1 MSNVPAQQDWGV
13 QNQDQPAPTFDF
25 VGMLQRRFWI
35 IILCLIFATGGGV
48 FWYWKSEVKY
58 ASTARVAIAVNEAQV
73 AIIGND
79 GLPVANQVTAH
90 DQIIM
95 SENVLGK
102 AAATISFAIKNGWD
116 PRVLNVKEDDA
127 DSGFSDTEDAND
139 SKGTLASPVT
149 RIAATTSLFQELQ
162 GLSEIQIRGHLKGSI
177 SISQDKKDK
186 NIYLVS
192 YTGSNRSDCP
202 TILSIVINEYKKYL
216 ADKYRKDGDALLT
229 NIKKAKTGIDKNITK
244 FRNDYEVWQARSKE
258 DADRYML
265 VKDGVFITDAGKVN
279 NYRTEFQNLY
289 REHQVAVKKVKEL
302 KEDQAWMDEAIA
314 SGKSD
319 AEILAHINKFA
330 EWMNLESSRNQQ
342 EKKLNLEKQMRLP
355 FEPPTEPPTIIQT
368 RFSVQAKQNEIDALI
383 GKGFGE
389 NHPDVKQAKRLV
401 ANLESQLKIL
411 ESIHAANV
419 KSARSKYDMMQKQL
433 DENDSIEPVELPEEV
448 NPLDDINLI
457 DLHRINLVEELKRVT
472 KNESDLKLAY
482 EKKRKDADIVD
493 EHLAEEQKLLKQVED
508 QQQLNEI
515 VLQKISEI
523 TLEKDHTTG
532 GYEFD
537 ILDNASFARQTEP
550 SLMKVFAISTFL
562 GIAVGTGLSYL
573 IEIADKTFRN
583 PGEIA
588 QQLGMRVIGHV
599 PVLSTR
605 KVEANDSS
613 LDDALVTFHLPK
625 SQQSEAFRAIR
636 TSIFF
641 NGKGKSSQIL
651 QVTSPTPGD
660 GKSTLAAN
668 LAVSLAQSGKK
679 VLICD
684 ADLRRPTVH
693 YLFGN
698 DSDIGFAQVLKGEAE
713 IEDAIADCDVDGLS
727 IMPCGARP
735 TNPSELLTSTR
746 LYELFE
752 VLREKF
758 DYIIMDTPPMLAV
771 TDPCAVAARA
781 DGVILTMRIKKNIK
795 LSASRAKEILDS
807 VNAPILGI
815 VVNGAGMVQ
824 GNYSNSGSY
833 GYGYGGYGSGYG
845 SGYSSSYY
853 SYGYDYGES
862 TYYYDE
868 DNKPKAKSKV

>member
-58 ASTARVAIAVNEAQV
+58 ASYARVAIAVRDTQV
-73 AIIGND
+73 SIVGQD
-79 GLPVANQVTAH
+79 GLPISNQVTAH
-90 DQIIM
+90 DQIITSETVLLRAAKTIRFAINNGTISSRSNSEGVDGGGSEESGTQIVSASSNFFPDLQGM
-95 SENVLGK
+95 SE
-102 AAATISFAIKNGWD
+102 
-116 PRVLNVKEDDA
+116 
-127 DSGFSDTEDAND
+127 
-139 SKGTLASPVT
+139 
-149 RIAATTSLFQELQ
+149 LQ
-162 GLSEIQIRGHLKGSI
+162 ILGHLKDSI
-177 SISQDKKDK
+177 EVVEDK
-186 NIYLVS
+186 NDDYIYQLS
-192 YTGSNRSDCP
+192 YTGSTRNDCSA
-202 TILSIVINEYKKYL
+202 ILGIVIGEYESHL
-216 ADKYRKDGDALLT
+216 ADKFKNEGDELL
-229 NIKKAKTGIDKNITK
+229 KNITQAK
-244 FRNDYEVWQARSKE
+244 KGIDDKIKGFRTALEEWQRKKDE
-258 DADRYML
+258 DVGL
-265 VKDGVFITDAGKVN
+265 SVLIKDGIFVNDGVKEN
-279 NYRTEFQNLY
+279 NYRTEYQQQY
-289 REHQVAVKKVKEL
+289 RDLREIEKQISDLRDDKVWMENAKKE
-302 KEDQAWMDEAIA
+302 
-314 SGKSD
+314 GKSKQ
-319 AEILAHINKFA
+319 EILAHINKFA
-330 EWMNLESSRNQQ
+330 EWMSLESTRKAEAAQLLKMSS
-342 EKKLNLEKQMRLP
+342 EKKELLLP
-355 FEPPTEPPTIIQT
+355 FEAPMESATLIQA
-368 RFSVQAKQNEIDALI
+368 RFSVQSMNRQMEALI
-383 GKGFGE
+383 DKGFGE
-389 NHPDVKQAKRLV
+389 KHPDVKAAKRGIADLEIQVSTLEALHESLV
-401 ANLESQLKIL
+401 T
-411 ESIHAANV
+411 AA
-419 KSARSKYDMMQKQL
+419 KAKYDLQKAQL
-433 DENDSIEPVELPEEV
+433 EGPGETPSTNLDVASPF
-448 NPLDDINLI
+448 DDIDLI
-457 DLHRINLVEELKRVT
+457 SLHEINLVEELKQLELDKVELAKSYDQKRLDAEKV
-472 KNESDLKLAY
+472 DLY
-482 EKKRKDADIVD
+482 
-493 EHLAEEQKLLKQVED
+493 LAEEEKLTKQIDD
-508 QQQLNEI
+508 QQALNEI
-515 VLQKISEI
+515 LLQKISEI
-523 TLEKDHTTG
+523 SLEKDHNGG
-532 GYEFD
+532 GYDFD
-537 ILDNASFARQTEP
+537 ILERPSFARQTEP

-599 PVLSTR
+599 PVLSTK

-613 LDDALVTFHLPK
+613 LDDTLVTFHLPK

-698 DSDIGFAQVLKGEAE
+698 DSDIGFTQVLKGEAE

-781 DGVILTMRIKKNIK
+781 DGVILALRIKKNIK

>member
-1 MSNVPAQQDWGV
+1 MSNLPAQQDWGV
-13 QNQDQPAPTFDF
+13 QNQNQTQPAPAFDF

-58 ASTARVAIAVNEAQV
+58 TSYARVAIAVRDTQV
-73 AIIGND
+73 SIVGQD
-79 GLPVANQVTAH
+79 GLPIANQVTAH
-90 DQIIM
+90 DQIITSETVLLRAAKTIKFAINNGMIASTGNSDASDGNGSEPGSEKSETQIASATSNFFPDLQGM
-95 SENVLGK
+95 SEM
-102 AAATISFAIKNGWD
+102 
-116 PRVLNVKEDDA
+116 
-127 DSGFSDTEDAND
+127 
-139 SKGTLASPVT
+139 
-149 RIAATTSLFQELQ
+149 
-162 GLSEIQIRGHLKGSI
+162 QILGHLKDSI
-177 SISQDKKDK
+177 EVVEDK
-186 NIYLVS
+186 NDDYIYQLS
-192 YTGSNRSDCP
+192 YIGSTRNDCAA
-202 TILSIVINEYKKYL
+202 ILGIVIGEYEAHL
-216 ADKYRKDGDALLT
+216 ADKFKNEGDELLQNITQAKKGIDEKIKGFRKALEDWQRKNEEDVGLSVLIKDGIFVT
-229 NIKKAKTGIDKNITK
+229 NG
-244 FRNDYEVWQARSKE
+244 VKE
-258 DADRYML
+258 
-265 VKDGVFITDAGKVN
+265 N
-279 NYRTEFQNLY
+279 NYRTEYQQQY
-289 REHQVAVKKVKEL
+289 RDLREIEKQISDL
-302 KEDQAWMDEAIA
+302 REDKAWMENAEKE
-314 SGKSD
+314 GKSKQ
-319 AEILAHINKFA
+319 EILAHIDKFA
-330 EWMNLESSRNQQ
+330 EWMSLESTRKAEAEKILKMSA
-342 EKKLNLEKQMRLP
+342 EKKELLLP
-355 FEPPTEPPTIIQT
+355 FEAPPESPTLIQT
-368 RFSVQAKQNEIDALI
+368 RFSVQSMKREVDALI
-383 GKGFGE
+383 DKGFGE
-389 NHPDVKQAKRLV
+389 KHPDVKAARRGIDDLEIQVATLEALHKAEVDAAKTTYDLRKAQFEDQMKTPL
-401 ANLESQLKIL
+401 ADLDIE
-411 ESIHAANV
+411 
-419 KSARSKYDMMQKQL
+419 RSFDG
-433 DENDSIEPVELPEEV
+433 
-448 NPLDDINLI
+448 I
-457 DLHRINLVEELKRVT
+457 DLISLHKTNLVEQLNGLELDKAELEEAYNQKRLDAEKVDLYLDEELKLT
-472 KNESDLKLAY
+472 KQID
-482 EKKRKDADIVD
+482 
-493 EHLAEEQKLLKQVED
+493 D
-508 QQQLNEI
+508 QQALNEI
-515 VLQKISEI
+515 LLQKISEI
-523 TLEKDHTTG
+523 SLEKDHSSG
-532 GYEFD
+532 GYDFD
-537 ILDNASFARQTEP
+537 ILERPSFARQTEP

-562 GIAVGTGLSYL
+562 GIAIGTGLSYL

-583 PGEIA
+583 PSEIA
-588 QQLGMRVIGHV
+588 QQLGMQVIGHV
-599 PVLSTR
+599 PVLSTK

-613 LDDALVTFHLPK
+613 LDDTLVTFHLPK

-641 NGKGKSSQIL
+641 NSKGKSSQII

-698 DSDIGFAQVLKGEAE
+698 DSDIGFTQVLKGEAE

-781 DGVILTMRIKKNIK
+781 DGVILAMRIKKNIK

-824 GNYSNSGSY
+824 GNYSNSGAY
-833 GYGYGGYGSGYG
+833 GYGYGGYG

-868 DNKPKAKSKV
+868 DHKPTAKSKA

>member
-1 MSNVPAQQDWGV
+1 MSNLPAQQDWGV
-13 QNQDQPAPTFDF
+13 QNQNQTQPAPAFDF

-58 ASTARVAIAVNEAQV
+58 TSYARVAIAVRDTQV
-73 AIIGND
+73 SIVGQD
-79 GLPVANQVTAH
+79 GLPIANQVTAH
-90 DQIIM
+90 DQIITSETVLLRAAKTIKFAINNGMIASTGNSDASDGDGSESGREKSETQIASATSNFFPDLQGM
-95 SENVLGK
+95 SEM
-102 AAATISFAIKNGWD
+102 
-116 PRVLNVKEDDA
+116 
-127 DSGFSDTEDAND
+127 
-139 SKGTLASPVT
+139 
-149 RIAATTSLFQELQ
+149 
-162 GLSEIQIRGHLKGSI
+162 QILGHLKNSI
-177 SISQDKKDK
+177 EVVEDK
-186 NIYLVS
+186 NDDYIYQLS
-192 YTGSNRSDCP
+192 YIGSTRNDCAA
-202 TILSIVINEYKKYL
+202 ILGIVIGEYEAHL
-216 ADKYRKDGDALLT
+216 ADKFKNEGDELLQNITQAKKGIDEKIKGFRKALEDWQRKNEEDVGLSVLIKDGIFVT
-229 NIKKAKTGIDKNITK
+229 NG
-244 FRNDYEVWQARSKE
+244 VKE
-258 DADRYML
+258 
-265 VKDGVFITDAGKVN
+265 N
-279 NYRTEFQNLY
+279 NYRTEYQQQY
-289 REHQVAVKKVKEL
+289 RDLREIEKQISDL
-302 KEDQAWMDEAIA
+302 QEDKAWMENAEKE
-314 SGKSD
+314 GKSKQ
-319 AEILAHINKFA
+319 EVLAHINKFA
-330 EWMNLESSRNQQ
+330 EWMSLESTRKAEAEKLLKMSA
-342 EKKLNLEKQMRLP
+342 EKKELLLP
-355 FEPPTEPPTIIQT
+355 FEAPPESATLIQT
-368 RFSVQAKQNEIDALI
+368 RFSVQSMKREVDALI
-383 GKGFGE
+383 DKGFGE
-389 NHPDVKQAKRLV
+389 KHPDVKAAKRGIADLEIQV
-401 ANLESQLKIL
+401 ATLEALHKSKVDAAKAAYDLRKAQLEGEIETPL
-411 ESIHAANV
+411 AELDIESPF
-419 KSARSKYDMMQKQL
+419 DG
-433 DENDSIEPVELPEEV
+433 
-448 NPLDDINLI
+448 I
-457 DLHRINLVEELKRVT
+457 DLISLHKINLVEELNRLELDKA
-472 KNESDLKLAY
+472 ELEEAY
-482 EKKRKDADIVD
+482 EQKRLDAERVD
-493 EHLAEEQKLLKQVED
+493 LYLAEEQKLTKQIDD
-508 QQQLNEI
+508 QQALNEI
-515 VLQKISEI
+515 LLQKISEI
-523 TLEKDHTTG
+523 SLEKDHNSG
-532 GYEFD
+532 GYDFD
-537 ILDNASFARQTEP
+537 ILERPSFARQTEP

-562 GIAVGTGLSYL
+562 GIAIGTGLSYL

-583 PGEIA
+583 PSEIA
-588 QQLGMRVIGHV
+588 QQLGMQVIGHV
-599 PVLSTR
+599 PVLSTK

-613 LDDALVTFHLPK
+613 LDDTLVTFHLPK

-641 NGKGKSSQIL
+641 NGKGKSSQII

-698 DSDIGFAQVLKGEAE
+698 DSDIGFTQVLKGEAE

-781 DGVILTMRIKKNIK
+781 DGVILAMRIKKNIK

-824 GNYSNSGSY
+824 GNYSNSGAY
-833 GYGYGGYGSGYG
+833 GYGYGGYG

-868 DNKPKAKSKV
+868 DHKPTAKSKA